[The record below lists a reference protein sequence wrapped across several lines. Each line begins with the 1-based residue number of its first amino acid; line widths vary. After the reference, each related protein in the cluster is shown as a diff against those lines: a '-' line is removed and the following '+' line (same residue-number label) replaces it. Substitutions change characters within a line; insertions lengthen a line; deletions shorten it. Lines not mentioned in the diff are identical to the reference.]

1 MAKSEEKL
9 NSLLMKVKEE
19 SEEVGLKLYSRKTET
34 MASCP
39 ITSCQIDA
47 ETVEIVADFLGGYK
61 ITAYSDYSHEIKKM
75 LTPSREHKTTP
86 GVDCGSDQE
95 ILIAKFRLK
104 LKKVGK
110 TITPF
115 SNDLYQI
122 LYEYTVEVQNKF
134 KGLDKI
140 ECLMNYGW
148 RFLTLYRRQGS
159 RQSSR
164 KRNAKRQNGCLRK
177 PYK

>member
-61 ITAYSDYSHEIKKM
+61 ITAYSDYSHAIKKCLLLLESIKKHQE
-75 LTPSREHKTTP
+75 LTVAQIRKSLLPN
-86 GVDCGSDQE
+86 SD
-95 ILIAKFRLK
+95 L
-104 LKKVGK
+104 
-110 TITPF
+110 
-115 SNDLYQI
+115 N
-122 LYEYTVEVQNKF
+122 
-134 KGLDKI
+134 
-140 ECLMNYGW
+140 
-148 RFLTLYRRQGS
+148 
-159 RQSSR
+159 
-164 KRNAKRQNGCLRK
+164 
-177 PYK
+177 

>member
-61 ITAYSDYSHEIKKM
+61 ITAYSDYSHEIKK
-75 LTPSREHKTTP
+75 
-86 GVDCGSDQE
+86 
-95 ILIAKFRLK
+95 
-104 LKKVGK
+104 
-110 TITPF
+110 
-115 SNDLYQI
+115 
-122 LYEYTVEVQNKF
+122 
-134 KGLDKI
+134 
-140 ECLMNYGW
+140 
-148 RFLTLYRRQGS
+148 
-159 RQSSR
+159 
-164 KRNAKRQNGCLRK
+164 NA
-177 PYK
+177 YSF